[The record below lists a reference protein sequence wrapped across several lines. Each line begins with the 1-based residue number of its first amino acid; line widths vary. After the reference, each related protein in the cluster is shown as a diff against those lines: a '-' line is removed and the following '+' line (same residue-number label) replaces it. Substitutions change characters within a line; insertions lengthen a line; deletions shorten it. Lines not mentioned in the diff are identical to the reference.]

1 MQDSDEVAPPLPEGP
16 IENLLT
22 FGVFWIAVIGLIFPA
37 WSIGTPWGWFVYAG
51 TLGILA
57 LFVEVRNLNNT
68 LVRTLPALREVPKEM
83 ARNRRAARGKLH
95 REVLH
100 NPVAL
105 GGRAA
110 APTKIE
116 RPSVLPGLFA
126 PPTAPTHTQR
136 MQRK

>member
-51 TLGILA
+51 TSGILA

-83 ARNRRAARGKLH
+83 ARIRRAVR
-95 REVLH
+95 
-100 NPVAL
+100 
-105 GGRAA
+105 GRA
-110 APTKIE
+110 E
-116 RPSVLPGLFA
+116 PS
-126 PPTAPTHTQR
+126 
-136 MQRK
+136 